1 MATSGFPSFSRLPPE
16 IRRMI
21 WNAALPDPISNP
33 LFFWRRIELCIW
45 SLDDK
50 DDDYSDYSDDDYDDD
65 WVPRLIDPEEMGA
78 FSEEIPLLEVNKEA
92 HRVAQ
97 AWIQRQSDNY
107 TIPPD
112 HNTIAVRCFKP
123 QRDIVFCPNAK
134 WKDFLKEV
142 SLVYI
147 ALSITRSGRKL
158 NRDHLIRRV
167 ALPQQLL
174 ADSEYAALPELFRK
188 GLQMWC
194 RDLYIVVDAP
204 ATLREFVPNGPVR
217 PNWELEVLDDFPRAS
232 CTRQGGWQVVE
243 GSSLQGGP
251 AYESA
256 KELLGQI
263 TKYDLSEVRFAAW
276 VLDTFSVEFEI
287 RFARAVKR

>member
-1 MATSGFPSFSRLPPE
+1 MGSFS
-16 IRRMI
+16 
-21 WNAALPDPISNP
+21 
-33 LFFWRRIELCIW
+33 
-45 SLDDK
+45 
-50 DDDYSDYSDDDYDDD
+50 
-65 WVPRLIDPEEMGA
+65 V
-78 FSEEIPLLEVNKEA
+78 EIPLFEVNKEA

-97 AWIQRQSDNY
+97 AWIQRQSLEVDVDNH
-107 TIPPD
+107 TFTRN
-112 HNTIAVRCFKP
+112 HNTIAMRPFDP

-142 SLVYI
+142 LLVYI
-147 ALSITRSGRKL
+147 ALSIARSGRKL
-158 NRDHLIRRV
+158 NRNHLIRRV

-174 ADSEYAALPELFRK
+174 TDSEYAALPELFRK

-204 ATLREFVPNGPVR
+204 ATLRELVPDDPVGPD
-217 PNWELEVLDDFPRAS
+217 WELEVLDDFPRAS

-263 TKYDLSEVRFAAW
+263 TKYNLPKMRFTW
-276 VLDTFSVEFEI
+276 VLDTFPVEFEI
-287 RFARAVKR
+287 RFARAVKH